1 MLVGISPTKHH
12 AGFIKLIDHAGECG
26 IVMNN
31 DDVILVLTNV
41 PDREIAKKL
50 ACQIIA
56 EKLAA
61 CVNISADILSIYNWD
76 GEQQADTEVQL
87 MIKTRQ
93 ACYARLESLILS
105 QHPYDLPEIIAIP
118 LVAGLP
124 AYLDWVRKETESP

>member
-1 MLVGISPTKHH
+1 M
-12 AGFIKLIDHAGECG
+12 D
-26 IVMNN
+26 N
-31 DDVILVLTNV
+31 DNLILVLTNL
-41 PDREIAKKL
+41 PSRDMARKL
-50 ACQIIA
+50 ASQIVA

-61 CVNISADILSIYNWD
+61 CVNISPDILSIYNWD

-93 ACYARLESLILS
+93 ACYAKLEALILG

-124 AYLDWVRKETESP
+124 AYLDWVRKETETP

>member
-1 MLVGISPTKHH
+1 M
-12 AGFIKLIDHAGECG
+12 D
-26 IVMNN
+26 N
-31 DDVILVLTNV
+31 DNLILVLTNL
-41 PDREIAKKL
+41 PSRDMARKL
-50 ACQIIA
+50 ASQIVA

-76 GEQQADTEVQL
+76 DEQQADTEVQL

-93 ACYARLESLILS
+93 ACYARLEALILG

-124 AYLDWVRKETESP
+124 AYLDWVRKETETL

>member
-1 MLVGISPTKHH
+1 MDND
-12 AGFIKLIDHAGECG
+12 KL
-26 IVMNN
+26 
-31 DDVILVLTNV
+31 ILVLTNL
-41 PDREIAKKL
+41 PDREIARKL
-50 ACQIIA
+50 AGEALSQ
-56 EKLAA
+56 KLAA

-93 ACYARLESLILS
+93 ACYARLEALILA

-124 AYLDWVRKETESP
+124 AYLDWVRKETETP

>member
-1 MLVGISPTKHH
+1 MDDD
-12 AGFIKLIDHAGECG
+12 KLIL
-26 IVMNN
+26 I
-31 DDVILVLTNV
+31 LTNL
-41 PDREIAKKL
+41 PDRDIAKKL
-50 ACQIIA
+50 ASQVIA

-93 ACYARLESLILS
+93 ACYARLEALILA

-124 AYLDWVRKETESP
+124 AYFDWVRKETETP

>member
-1 MLVGISPTKHH
+1 M
-12 AGFIKLIDHAGECG
+12 D
-26 IVMNN
+26 N
-31 DDVILVLTNV
+31 DNLILVLTNL

-50 ACQIIA
+50 ASQVVA

-87 MIKTRQ
+87 TIKTRQ
-93 ACYARLESLILS
+93 ACYSRLEALILA

-124 AYLDWVRKETESP
+124 AYLDWVRKETETP

>member
-1 MLVGISPTKHH
+1 M
-12 AGFIKLIDHAGECG
+12 D
-26 IVMNN
+26 N
-31 DDVILVLTNV
+31 DNLILVLTNL
-41 PDREIAKKL
+41 PSRDMARKL
-50 ACQIIA
+50 ASQIVA

-61 CVNISADILSIYNWD
+61 CVNISPDILSIYNWD

-93 ACYARLESLILS
+93 TCYAKLEALILG

-124 AYLDWVRKETESP
+124 AYLDWVRKETETP

>member
-1 MLVGISPTKHH
+1 M
-12 AGFIKLIDHAGECG
+12 D
-26 IVMNN
+26 N
-31 DDVILVLTNV
+31 DNLILVLTNL
-41 PDREIAKKL
+41 PNHEAAKKL

-76 GEQQADTEVQL
+76 GEQQVDTEVQL

-93 ACYARLESLILS
+93 ACYTGLESLILS
-105 QHPYDLPEIIAIP
+105 QHSYDLPEIIAIP

-124 AYLDWVRKETESP
+124 AYQDWVRKETETP

>member
-1 MLVGISPTKHH
+1 MDND
-12 AGFIKLIDHAGECG
+12 KL
-26 IVMNN
+26 
-31 DDVILVLTNV
+31 ILVLTNL
-41 PDREIAKKL
+41 PDREIARKL
-50 ACQIIA
+50 AGEALSQ
-56 EKLAA
+56 KLAA

-93 ACYARLESLILS
+93 ACYARLEAPILA

-124 AYLDWVRKETESP
+124 AYLDWVRKETETP

>member
-1 MLVGISPTKHH
+1 M
-12 AGFIKLIDHAGECG
+12 D
-26 IVMNN
+26 N
-31 DDVILVLTNV
+31 DNLILVLTNL
-41 PDREIAKKL
+41 PDREAATKL
-50 ACQIIA
+50 ASKLVA

-76 GEQQADTEVQL
+76 GEQHADTEVQL

-93 ACYARLESLILS
+93 ACYASLEALILA

-124 AYLDWVRKETESP
+124 AYLDWVRKETETP

>member
-1 MLVGISPTKHH
+1 M
-12 AGFIKLIDHAGECG
+12 D
-26 IVMNN
+26 N
-31 DDVILVLTNV
+31 DNLILVLTNL
-41 PDREIAKKL
+41 PCRDMARKL
-50 ACQIIA
+50 ASQIVA

-76 GEQQADTEVQL
+76 DEQQADTEVQL

-93 ACYARLESLILS
+93 ACYARLEALILG

-124 AYLDWVRKETESP
+124 AYLDWVRKETETL

>member
-1 MLVGISPTKHH
+1 M
-12 AGFIKLIDHAGECG
+12 
-26 IVMNN
+26 N
-31 DDVILVLTNV
+31 DDNLILVLTNL
-41 PDREIAKKL
+41 PDRDIAKKL
-50 ACQIIA
+50 ASQVIA

-93 ACYARLESLILS
+93 ACYARLEALILAL
-105 QHPYDLPEIIAIP
+105 HPYDLPEIIAIP

-124 AYLDWVRKETESP
+124 AYFDWVRKETETP